1 MSSPTSATTLS
12 GVLFDRLNTSGV
24 NYCHWKS
31 NINLDKSLSG
41 ETDLDLL
48 VARKDIPAFVGTIA
62 ELGFKALR
70 PRGWGLY
77 PAMEDY
83 IGLDEES
90 GRLLHLHVHYQVI
103 LGEANVKSYCIPVE
117 SMLLEGQHTQ
127 LGVRV
132 PAPEAELF
140 VYLLR
145 LAAKSSRVP
154 STKSAAQILRPPAT
168 KEKGS
173 EWSEL
178 EYLRDR
184 ADAAAFRELDVSDA
198 YYYDVN
204 VNGTRHVLEAAEK
217 NNVKKVIYC
226 STQGVHGNVDH
237 PPGNEDTPIEP
248 EDYYQLTKYEGE
260 KVADE
265 FIKEGM
271 DITTLRPTAI
281 YGPGDPGRFLMLFR
295 RVKKG
300 MFPFFGNGQALYH
313 PLYIENFVDAFELA
327 AEKPEGKGRVYLIAD
342 DQYYHIKDIV
352 VMIGKI
358 MGGNLKIR
366 HFPFWPLYA
375 VAATVE
381 LLFKPLPWDPPIF
394 RRRADWFRQNRAFK
408 IDKARTEL
416 GYDPKVGL
424 KEGLTA
430 TYEWYRDNGYL

>member
-1 MSSPTSATTLS
+1 MPCRMLVTGGTGFTGSALVKRLIS
-12 GVLFDRLNTSGV
+12 RGNEVVVLDNQKGIMHDELAALGAKISIG
-24 NYCHWKS
+24 S
-31 NINLDKSLSG
+31 
-41 ETDLDLL
+41 
-48 VARKDIPAFVGTIA
+48 VAD
-62 ELGFKALR
+62 KALVTECVT
-70 PRGWGLY
+70 GC
-77 PAMEDY
+77 EVVF
-83 IGLDEES
+83 
-90 GRLLHLHVHYQVI
+90 HL
-103 LGEANVKSYCIPVE
+103 
-117 SMLLEGQHTQ
+117 
-127 LGVRV
+127 
-132 PAPEAELF
+132 
-140 VYLLR
+140 
-145 LAAKSSRVP
+145 
-154 STKSAAQILRPPAT
+154 
-168 KEKGS
+168 
-173 EWSEL
+173 
-178 EYLRDR
+178 
-184 ADAAAFRELDVSDA
+184 AAAFRKVNLPKSVYWDTNVTAMRQLLEICREQDV
-198 YYYDVN
+198 
-204 VNGTRHVLEAAEK
+204 R
-217 NNVKKVIYC
+217 KVVYC

-260 KVADE
+260 KVAEE

-381 LLFKPLPWDPPIF
+381 FLFKPLPWDPPIF

-416 GYDPKVGL
+416 GYNPKVGL
-424 KEGLTA
+424 EDGLRQ
-430 TYEWYRDNGYL
+430 TYEWYRDNGYV